1 MRDVPNYGRHAG
13 DEDVK
18 IYRGKERSVSPRP
31 EAKGPRPK
39 AARSGQKR
47 QVRDY
52 RDVSWKDLIPL
63 LIAAGALVGVWMLP
77 TTGWLRAVSFFIPY
91 LIGGFDGI
99 MEAIERLSNREP
111 LRKEPLTVLAS
122 IAAFAA
128 GAYVEAVLLMLLLKL
143 CALVEAIAVKR
154 SRQATK
160 ALQAIRPDN
169 AKVETA
175 EGILEVTPDYVNIG
189 DIIVVDPGERIP
201 LDGRI
206 IEGISAIDTSPLSG
220 KSKPVAMTAGYR
232 VLSGCVNV
240 TSSIRIRVDTSFEDS
255 TVNKAL
261 KLVEEAPKGRSHW
274 EERIGLAARFYTPAV
289 FIAAL
294 LLAVIPSV
302 TSGQWSV
309 YIRRAAVLLIAAFPG
324 ELLASVPLA
333 FYGSTGCMAKN
344 GVFVKA
350 FRFLE
355 TLATAGTMV
364 FDKTGTITE
373 GRFAVTDVFP
383 EGISEQELLSIASTA
398 EQLSPHPIALAL
410 REASSPFALSPDDEL
425 SAQDIPGRGVR
436 ALAGS
441 KEILVGNAA
450 LLEENGIG
458 YKVPSRSGAAIHVA
472 VNGKYCGHILIADR
486 IKRNAF
492 DVLENLRILGV
503 KKTVLLTG
511 DVLSVARP
519 IASKLNFDML
529 KAELRPEEKLT
540 AVKFLMDNTGGGG
553 TLAFVGDG
561 INDAAVLREADVGI
575 AVGALGSDISMENA
589 DILLMDKDIGKLPLA
604 VKAARYTAAVV
615 RANTAA
621 AAALK
626 LLLLVGGAAGFISIA
641 LAAVADAAV
650 FIACM
655 INSLRPLG
663 AWKEQE
669 Q

>member
-18 IYRGKERSVSPRP
+18 IYRGKEKPVRSAPAVN
-31 EAKGPRPK
+31 GPRPK
-39 AARSGQKR
+39 AARTAQKR
-47 QVRDY
+47 QARDY
-52 RDVSWKDLIPL
+52 RDVGWKDLVL
-63 LIAAGALVGVWMLP
+63 HLIAVGALVGAWMLP

-91 LIGGFDGI
+91 LIAGFDGI
-99 MEAIERLSNREP
+99 MDAIERLSNKE
-111 LRKEPLTVLAS
+111 LLHKEPLTVLAS

-128 GAYVEAVLLMLLLKL
+128 GAYVEAVLLMLLLKV
-143 CALVEAIAVKR
+143 CAMVEAIAVKR
-154 SRQATK
+154 GRKETK
-160 ALQAIRPDN
+160 ALLNIRPDI
-169 AKVETA
+169 AKVETS

-201 LDGRI
+201 LDGMI

-220 KSKPVAMTAGYR
+220 KSKPVAMTVGYR
-232 VLSGCVNV
+232 ALSGCINV
-240 TSSIRIRVDTSFEDS
+240 TSTIRIRVDTSFEES
-255 TVNKAL
+255 TVNRAL
-261 KLVEEAPKGRSHW
+261 KLVENAPKGKSRW
-274 EERIGLAARFYTPAV
+274 EERISQAARFYTPAV

-294 LLAVIPSV
+294 LLAIIPSV
-302 TSGQWSV
+302 TSGQWAEYV
-309 YIRRAAVLLIAAFPG
+309 RRAAVLLMAAYPG
-324 ELLASVPLA
+324 ELLISVPLA

-350 FRFLE
+350 FRYLDA
-355 TLATAGTMV
+355 LANADTMV

-398 EQLSPHPIALAL
+398 EQQSPHPIALAL

-425 SAQDIPGRGVR
+425 SAEDIPGRGVR
-436 ALAGS
+436 ALVGS

-492 DVLENLRILGV
+492 DALENLRILGV
-503 KKTVLLTG
+503 KKTVMLTG

-529 KAELRPEEKLT
+529 KAELRPEEKLA
-540 AVKFLMDNTGGGG
+540 AVEYLLDNKGGGG
-553 TLAFVGDG
+553 TVAFVGDG
-561 INDAAVLREADVGI
+561 INDGAVLRGADVGI
-575 AVGALGSDISMENA
+575 AVGALGSDLSMANA

-615 RANTAA
+615 KVNTAA
-621 AAALK
+621 AATLK
-626 LLLLVGGAAGFISIA
+626 LLLLVGGAAGFIPIS

-650 FIACM
+650 FTACM

-669 Q
+669 E

>member
-63 LIAAGALVGVWMLP
+63 LIAAAALVGVWMLP

-143 CALVEAIAVKR
+143 CAMVEALAVKR
-154 SRQATK
+154 SRKETK
-160 ALQAIRPDN
+160 ALLNIQPDS

-261 KLVEEAPKGRSHW
+261 KLVEEAPKGRSRW

-309 YIRRAAVLLIAAFPG
+309 YIRRATVLLIAAFPG

-383 EGISEQELLSIASTA
+383 EGVSEQELLSIASTA

-626 LLLLVGGAAGFISIA
+626 LLLLVGGAAGFIPIA
-641 LAAVADAAV
+641 LAAVAAAAV

>member
-63 LIAAGALVGVWMLP
+63 LIAAGALVVVWMLP

>member
-47 QVRDY
+47 QLRDY

-63 LIAAGALVGVWMLP
+63 LIAAAALVGVWMLP

-111 LRKEPLTVLAS
+111 MRKEPLTVLAS

-143 CALVEAIAVKR
+143 CALVEALAVKR

-169 AKVETA
+169 ARVETA

-355 TLATAGTMV
+355 TLATVGTMV

-529 KAELRPEEKLT
+529 KAELRPVEKLT

-626 LLLLVGGAAGFISIA
+626 LLLLVGGAAGFIPIA

>member
-39 AARSGQKR
+39 ATRSGQKR
-47 QVRDY
+47 QLRDY

-63 LIAAGALVGVWMLP
+63 LIAAAALVGVWMLP

-143 CALVEAIAVKR
+143 CALVEALAVKR

-169 AKVETA
+169 ARVETA

-261 KLVEEAPKGRSHW
+261 KLVEEAPKGRSRW

-383 EGISEQELLSIASTA
+383 EGVSEQELLSIASTA

-626 LLLLVGGAAGFISIA
+626 LLLLVGGAAGFIPIA

>member
-39 AARSGQKR
+39 ATRSGQKR
-47 QVRDY
+47 QLRDY

-63 LIAAGALVGVWMLP
+63 LIAAAALVGVWMLP

-143 CALVEAIAVKR
+143 CALVEALAVKR

-169 AKVETA
+169 ARVETA

>member
-39 AARSGQKR
+39 ATRSGQKR
-47 QVRDY
+47 QLRDY

-63 LIAAGALVGVWMLP
+63 LIAAAALVGVWMLP

-143 CALVEAIAVKR
+143 CALVEALAVKR

-169 AKVETA
+169 ARVETA

-220 KSKPVAMTAGYR
+220 MSKPVAMTAGYR

-240 TSSIRIRVDTSFEDS
+240 TSSIRIRVDTGFEDS

-261 KLVEEAPKGRSHW
+261 KLVEEAPKGRSRW

-626 LLLLVGGAAGFISIA
+626 LLLLVGGAAGFIPIA

>member
-261 KLVEEAPKGRSHW
+261 KLVEEAPKGRSRW

>member
-39 AARSGQKR
+39 ATRSGQKR
-47 QVRDY
+47 QLRDY

-63 LIAAGALVGVWMLP
+63 LIAAAALVGVWMLP

-143 CALVEAIAVKR
+143 CALVEALAVKR

-169 AKVETA
+169 ARVETA

-261 KLVEEAPKGRSHW
+261 KLVEEAPKGRSRW

-626 LLLLVGGAAGFISIA
+626 LLLLVGGAAGFIPIA